1 MYLFFWN
8 YDLMNFSNHIGII
21 GSGISGLTLAY
32 ALKKIGIDVVL
43 FERSKEVSEY
53 GAGISISRNALKI
66 LDHLDLISLLREKS
80 YQPKTVSWKYKNN
93 EFHYTSTDVF
103 TASRKNLIK
112 VLYEEYIKLG
122 GEILYDHEVCDITEN
137 GKVLHFTNKNNCNIK
152 HIAACDGIKSSV
164 RNKYFTDSSDIKYS
178 GFNAWRGI
186 VKSNNTK
193 VQFHLGAKTHIVQYP
208 INNELDQSFVA
219 VVKDKNWNKES
230 WKQEG
235 TIQNFYD
242 EFPDAKEVIFLEN
255 QKVFKWGIFIRPPL
269 NKIFRENMTL
279 LGDSAHPMVPFMG
292 QGGCM
297 AIEDAYTFAQLL
309 KKLNL
314 DFATAQYLYNK
325 IRVNRNNKIQKM
337 SMRQARLNHIENHF
351 IASVRNTLMK
361 NTNVIS
367 NRANIIW
374 NYDAHEHIESELRK
388 L

>member
-1 MYLFFWN
+1 
-8 YDLMNFSNHIGII
+8 MNFSNHIGII
-21 GSGISGLTLAY
+21 GCGISGLTLAY
-32 ALKKIGIDVVL
+32 ALKKFGLDVIL
-43 FERSKEVSEY
+43 FEKSKEISEY

-66 LDHLDLISLLREKS
+66 LDRLDLINSFREKS

-93 EFHYTSTDVF
+93 EFHEENTDVF

-112 VLYEEYIKLG
+112 VLYDEYIKIG
-122 GEILYDHEVCDITEN
+122 GEILFDHELSNITEN
-137 GKVLHFTNKNNCNIK
+137 GKVLHFNNKNICNIM
-152 HIAACDGIKSSV
+152 HVAVCDGIKSPI
-164 RNKYFTDSSDIKYS
+164 RNKYFIELSDIKYS

-186 VKSNNTK
+186 VKSKNTK
-193 VQFHLGAKTHIVQYP
+193 VQFYLGAKTHIVQYP

-219 VVKDKNWNKES
+219 VVKDKKWNKES
-230 WKQEG
+230 WKYEG
-235 TIQNFYD
+235 TIKNFYD
-242 EFPDAKEVIFLEN
+242 EIPDAKEIIFLEN
-255 QKVFKWGIFIRPPL
+255 QKIFKWGIFIRQPL
-269 NKIFRENMTL
+269 NKIFRDNMTL

-314 DFATAQYLYNK
+314 NFAKAQYLYNK
-325 IRVNRNNKIQKM
+325 IRVNRNNQIQNM
-337 SMRQARLNHIENHF
+337 SMRQAKLNHIENHF

-367 NRANIIW
+367 NRTNIIW